1 MEFEAGQ
8 PSEQDAGDVVQE
20 AAERALVELVNVRHM
35 EVERLERELE
45 ELRAHCE
52 HLFQSFSVPT
62 FPPGN
67 SCHVTFLL
75 LAETNSWL
83 RMWSCTPSSVS
94 LPATILRFGFLS
106 WTYIFR

>member
-8 PSEQDAGDVVQE
+8 PSEQEKGDVVQE

-45 ELRAHCE
+45 ELRTHCE
-52 HLFQSFSVPT
+52 HLFESFSVPT

-67 SCHVTFLL
+67 SFHMTSSCGNNIMTKDVVLHTFIGFTSCHD
-75 LAETNSWL
+75 LAIWCSFMDIN
-83 RMWSCTPSSVS
+83 
-94 LPATILRFGFLS
+94 F
-106 WTYIFR
+106 

>member
-8 PSEQDAGDVVQE
+8 PSEQEKGDVVQE

-45 ELRAHCE
+45 ELRTHCE
-52 HLFQSFSVPT
+52 HLFESFSVPT

-67 SCHVTFLL
+67 SFH
-75 LAETNSWL
+75 N
-83 RMWSCTPSSVS
+83 PSSCGNKFMTKDVV
-94 LPATILRFGFLS
+94 LHTFIGFTSCHDLEI
-106 WTYIFR
+106 WCYFMKMYF

>member
-8 PSEQDAGDVVQE
+8 SSEQDAGDVVQE

-35 EVERLERELE
+35 EVKRLERELE
-45 ELRAHCE
+45 ELRTHCE

-67 SCHVTFLL
+67 SCHI
-75 LAETNSWL
+75 
-83 RMWSCTPSSVS
+83 PSSCGNKFMTEDVVLHTFHRFHF
-94 LPATILRFGFLS
+94 LPRS
-106 WTYIFR
+106 